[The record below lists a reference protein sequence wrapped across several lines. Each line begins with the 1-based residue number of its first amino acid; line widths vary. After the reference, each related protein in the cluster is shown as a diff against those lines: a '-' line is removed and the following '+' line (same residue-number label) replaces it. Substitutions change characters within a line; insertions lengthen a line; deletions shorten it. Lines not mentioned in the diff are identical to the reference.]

1 MTNPFD
7 ERCMHKDARS
17 ALAVLQYASSAHGRT
32 CTLCS
37 TLRSEV
43 IGNLQISITPL
54 GLFGGWLTAT
64 PPMGIIQ
71 PSSQTAIQ
79 LMYDVSQNEFQGKY
93 QAQVLL
99 TTTARPVAKVGR
111 PNVCWEICTGVV
123 VKYQHSLGGEPDR
136 DHAVYWKPCS
146 KAAHEAIEMRF
157 PCHACLPRAWPNPSD
172 VSLVQ
177 Q

>member
-1 MTNPFD
+1 MCFGCAAMCIQCPRED
-7 ERCMHKDARS
+7 LHI
-17 ALAVLQYASSAHGRT
+17 VQHI
-32 CTLCS
+32 
-37 TLRSEV
+37 EV

-111 PNVCWEICTGVV
+111 QNLC
-123 VKYQHSLGGEPDR
+123 
-136 DHAVYWKPCS
+136 
-146 KAAHEAIEMRF
+146 
-157 PCHACLPRAWPNPSD
+157 
-172 VSLVQ
+172 
-177 Q
+177 